1 MDMDYFSDLIF
12 NDNIYNIYSLK
23 LEKLMM
29 SKKMDASFIS
39 LTINGTKKGETILSD
54 MNFPPQKAICN
65 V

>member
-1 MDMDYFSDLIF
+1 MDYFSDLIF

-39 LTINGTKKGETILSD
+39 LNGTKKGETILSD